1 MAKTVEPYSPKV
13 FERTY
18 KDKECTMVWKYDLN
32 KFQNGPI
39 SVDIKWSNEALKEMS
54 NPNKKP
60 DGKLGELHTAFEKLD
75 KQKKKTKKP
84 KPNDLTRFW

>member
-1 MAKTVEPYSPKV
+1 MAKQTDNSSERQ

-18 KDKECTMVWKYDLN
+18 KDSTCTMVWKYDLD
-32 KFQNGPI
+32 KFANGPV
-39 SVDIKWSNEALKEMS
+39 SVDIKWSSDALKEMN

-60 DGKLGELHTAFEKLD
+60 EGKLGELHTAFEKLD
-75 KQKKKTKKP
+75 KKKKKKQ